1 MGPPPLT
8 NSDTTPRMEP
18 DRIRTCE
25 GAMPAVLQTVEL
37 LSGSL
42 LEHHTGTA
50 PVPKLWKSLI
60 ILLDQWCLERDRSTD
75 LDRLALILQIIT
87 LSKDCCVYLCIF
99 NLEKESIYP
108 DSNRSFLTG
117 NEKCYH
123 YIIYA

>member
-1 MGPPPLT
+1 MRSLSRDPFVGPPPLT

-42 LEHHTGTA
+42 EHLDGDDPSTT
-50 PVPKLWKSLI
+50 VWKTIVLP
-60 ILLDQWCLERDRSTD
+60 LHHRCLGRDRSTD

-99 NLEKESIYP
+99 NLE
-108 DSNRSFLTG
+108 N
-117 NEKCYH
+117 
-123 YIIYA
+123 

>member
-42 LEHHTGTA
+42 EYCHPDAL
-50 PVPKLWKSLI
+50 PVM
-60 ILLDQWCLERDRSTD
+60 
-75 LDRLALILQIIT
+75 
-87 LSKDCCVYLCIF
+87 LSPLPAEV
-99 NLEKESIYP
+99 
-108 DSNRSFLTG
+108 R
-117 NEKCYH
+117 
-123 YIIYA
+123 

>member
-42 LEHHTGTA
+42 ESFMSESDRR
-50 PVPKLWKSLI
+50 P
-60 ILLDQWCLERDRSTD
+60 LLGRQPFYR
-75 LDRLALILQIIT
+75 
-87 LSKDCCVYLCIF
+87 
-99 NLEKESIYP
+99 
-108 DSNRSFLTG
+108 
-117 NEKCYH
+117 
-123 YIIYA
+123 